1 MNRPIFINK
10 IVSTVNLPKHR
21 ASDQDGFT
29 GDFYHIL
36 EEKITTNL
44 YILFQKIEAEEISPN
59 SFYEANITLVTNP
72 ERDNLD

>member
-1 MNRPIFINK
+1 MKDIINKAHTEKWIMNRPIFINK

-44 YILFQKIEAEEISPN
+44 YILFQKIEAERISPK
-59 SFYEANITLVTNP
+59 FL
-72 ERDNLD
+72 

>member
-44 YILFQKIEAEEISPN
+44 YILFQKIEAEKISPN